1 MTESLRDQV
10 YARLQDEILSGH
22 LAVTERFTEPR
33 LAKQL
38 GVSRTPVREAL
49 TRLMAD
55 GLVRREDYGYSI
67 VVPDMPKIRDL
78 YEVRIAVELRGIA
91 RSIENPSVRHSAEA
105 LEAELEHWYGLRS
118 TPPSP
123 RPEFVLEDE
132 RFHAALLG
140 AGGNPELVDALIAV
154 NRRIRNV
161 RMYDFIVEG
170 RIETSIAEHIEI
182 MERVHEGQ
190 LDKALILLHEHIG
203 ASLEI
208 VVERATRALAARHST
223 RIV

>member
-10 YARLQDEILSGH
+10 YLRLHDEILSGH
-22 LAVTERFTEPR
+22 WAASDRYTEPR
-33 LAKQL
+33 LAKRL

-49 TRLMAD
+49 TRLMSD

-91 RSIENPSVRHSAEA
+91 RSIENPSVRHSTEA

-118 TPPSP
+118 DPPAP

-154 NRRIRNV
+154 NRRTRNV
-161 RMYDFIVEG
+161 RKYDFIVEG
-170 RIETSIAEHIEI
+170 RIQTSIAEHIEI
-182 MERVHEGQ
+182 MERVHGGQ
-190 LDKALILLHEHIG
+190 LEKALLLLHEHIG

-208 VVERATRALAARHST
+208 VVERASRALAARHAT
-223 RIV
+223 RIG